1 MRKITGLIFIF
12 LSLFALVQC
21 AKRGSPSGGEKDLE
35 GPELIKAFPSN
46 LSVSFKGQKIK
57 LLFDEYVQLKDVQS
71 QLVVSPPLKYN
82 PEIKPQNR
90 ASKVL
95 EIILKDTLQE
105 NTTYSFNFG
114 QSIVDFNEGN
124 PNDYLSYVMSTGPF
138 IDSLQMAGIVDDA
151 LNAEADRYVSV
162 MLYRVDSTYNDST
175 VYKKQPNYITNTL
188 DSLIVFK
195 LKNLSAGK
203 YAMVALKDENNN
215 TLFDQSQEKIGF
227 LDRFIEIPKDSFI
240 GIKMFKEI
248 PNYRAVKPKLE
259 AANKITFGYSG
270 LAKDIEITAW
280 TNIPDS
286 VKTRILKERGKDSLN
301 FWFTPYEVDSLN
313 FFVKHIPTQKIDTF
327 TVKTR
332 KIKADSLQI
341 SI

>member
-57 LLFDEYVQLKDVQS
+57 LLFNEYVQLKDVQS

-151 LNAEADRYVSV
+151 LNAVADRYVSV
-162 MLYRVDSTYNDST
+162 MLYRVDSAYNDST

-248 PNYRAVKPKLE
+248 PNYRAVKPKL
-259 AANKITFGYSG
+259 
-270 LAKDIEITAW
+270 
-280 TNIPDS
+280 
-286 VKTRILKERGKDSLN
+286 
-301 FWFTPYEVDSLN
+301 
-313 FFVKHIPTQKIDTF
+313 
-327 TVKTR
+327 
-332 KIKADSLQI
+332 
-341 SI
+341 